1 METARR
7 NIHATNPRTRA
18 EARRP
23 GRIGSG
29 PAAAESTRLFHGFPN
44 PFNPQTTIP
53 FSLAEAGR
61 VTIRVYNVLG
71 QEVAELVDEGLAS
84 GFHRIVW
91 DGRDATGRGVS
102 SGVYLIRL
110 VSGKV
115 SNTKKVLLLKQQAP
129 VSGLFLPFAS
139 SPTGSP

>member
-1 METARR
+1 M
-7 NIHATNPRTRA
+7 
-18 EARRP
+18 
-23 GRIGSG
+23 
-29 PAAAESTRLFHGFPN
+29 
-44 PFNPQTTIP
+44 
-53 FSLAEAGR
+53 
-61 VTIRVYNVLG
+61 TIRVYNVLG